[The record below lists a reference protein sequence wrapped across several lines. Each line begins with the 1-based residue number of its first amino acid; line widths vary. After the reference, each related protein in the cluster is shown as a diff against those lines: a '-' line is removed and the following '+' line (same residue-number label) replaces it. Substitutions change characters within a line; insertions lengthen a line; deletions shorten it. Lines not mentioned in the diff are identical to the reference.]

1 MNADHY
7 NHSLMVCG
15 PAWTSGGCAS
25 DLHLS
30 GNATTFPP
38 SQGVS
43 EALALSDAPEGEQMR
58 QDEPRNHLDASDLL
72 FEVGR
77 QLQAVALVMRKHEI
91 APHQVCECGR
101 VAVRMLPVFGLR
113 C

>member
-1 MNADHY
+1 
-7 NHSLMVCG
+7 MVCG